1 MYVPYLSKNFFHRPF
16 LFNHIELNCPGDGS
30 CSNEGNCDETTGTC
44 ICNFGFEGSQCEG
57 TYMVYQKYLSNV

>member
-1 MYVPYLSKNFFHRPF
+1 MH
-16 LFNHIELNCPGDGS
+16 CPGDGS

-57 TYMVYQKYLSNV
+57 TWYNQNICQMFRLKVFSFITW